1 LKGRKQAVGQ
11 LGEDFAAA
19 YLQRLGYRILERNF
33 RCRLGEID
41 IIAKEGKDLVFV
53 EVKTRS
59 SRRFG
64 DPQEAVTPAKQ
75 AKLRTVA
82 SFFLK
87 RYKKSVPCRFDV
99 FAVSIEGGMVR
110 PQLIRNAF

>member
-1 LKGRKQAVGQ
+1 MKRNKQKMGQ
-11 LGEDFAAA
+11 LGEDFAVT
-19 YLQRLGYRILERNF
+19 YLKRLGYRILERNF

-41 IIAKEGKDLVFV
+41 IIAKKGKELVFV

-59 SRRFG
+59 SCRFG
-64 DPQEAVTPAKQ
+64 HPQDAVTPAKQ

-87 RYKKSVPCRFDV
+87 RFDKSVPCRFDV
-99 FAVSIEGGMVR
+99 LAISIEGDMVR